1 MSAAHGMAAGL
12 AAPAAQAETAAS
24 IAAPVVVVGI
34 GNVLLGDDGF
44 GPTVVGML
52 GSQWEL
58 PPDVELVDAGTPGLD
73 LAGHLCGRE
82 AVILVDA
89 VLTDAAG
96 LCVLTGE
103 ELLRALALRPRVS
116 EHDPALAEA
125 LAIAALVG
133 EAPRHVRLVGVAP
146 ERCEV
151 GVGLSPD
158 VEAAAREAALA
169 IVAMLAEWGIEA
181 RIRGSVAT
189 PELWWADHRG
199 EDARPS

>member
-1 MSAAHGMAAGL
+1 MRAAGGVASGPEPQ
-12 AAPAAQAETAAS
+12 AAVDAS
-24 IAAPVVVVGI
+24 RAAPVVVVGI

-52 GSQWEL
+52 ARQWEF

-73 LAGHLCGRE
+73 LAGQLCGRE
-82 AVILVDA
+82 VVVLVDA
-89 VLTDAAG
+89 VLTDTAG

-146 ERCEV
+146 VRCEV
-151 GVGLSPD
+151 GVGLSAD

-181 RIRGSVAT
+181 RARASASA
-189 PELWWADHRG
+189 PELWWAGGRTAAH
-199 EDARPS
+199 PS